1 MLGRLVGGGT
11 GGPDDSTSVVDRAG
25 SEAAL
30 TSAEPEGEIDE
41 LPIPTVCRL
50 LGDGW
55 SRRPSS
61 LYSPFFDGE
70 GAWSRHEASGVS
82 TEGVRPPIPRD
93 DEEGDG
99 EEEDGAGGVG
109 VGGGRGEGRTM
120 PIPIITADVLIADLS
135 FSLR

>member
-11 GGPDDSTSVVDRAG
+11 GGADDSTSVVDRVG
-25 SEAAL
+25 SEAAP
-30 TSAEPEGEIDE
+30 TSTEPEGEIDE

-70 GAWSRHEASGVS
+70 GAWSRNEASVS
-82 TEGVRPPIPRD
+82 AEGVRPSIPRD
-93 DEEGDG
+93 SEKGGG
-99 EEEDGAGGVG
+99 EEEDGAGVG
-109 VGGGRGEGRTM
+109 VEGGRGEGRTM

>member
-11 GGPDDSTSVVDRAG
+11 GGGDDSTSVVDRAG
-25 SEAAL
+25 SGATP

-70 GAWSRHEASGVS
+70 GAWSRNEASGFS
-82 TEGVRPPIPRD
+82 TEGVRPSTPRD
-93 DEEGDG
+93 GEDRGG
-99 EEEDGAGGVG
+99 EEEDGAGVG
-109 VGGGRGEGRTM
+109 VGGGHGEGRTM
-120 PIPIITADVLIADLS
+120 PIPIIMADVLIADLS